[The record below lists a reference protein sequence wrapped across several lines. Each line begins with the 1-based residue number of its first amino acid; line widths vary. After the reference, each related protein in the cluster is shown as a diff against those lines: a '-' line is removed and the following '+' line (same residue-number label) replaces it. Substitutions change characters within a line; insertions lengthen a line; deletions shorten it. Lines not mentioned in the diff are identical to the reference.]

1 MATET
6 KEFWLSGPVDG
17 VPDALLPFAQALLQA
32 RQDLESLLANL
43 PRELLWVRP
52 GGAASVGFH
61 VLHLAGAL
69 DRLYTY
75 ARGETL
81 SAAQKEALTL
91 ERGDS
96 SLDGDLLMERVS
108 QAIGAALQQLR
119 RTDAAT
125 LMDDRRVGKAQLP
138 TTVLGLLYHGAEH
151 CTRHVGQIV
160 TTLKILRGT
169 PAHA

>member
-1 MATET
+1 MAPET
-6 KEFWLSGPVDG
+6 KEYWLSGPVDG

-32 RQDLESLLANL
+32 RHDLESLLANL
-43 PRELLWVRP
+43 PPELLWARP
-52 GGAASVGFH
+52 GGAAAVGFH

-69 DRLYTY
+69 DRLYSY

-81 SAAQKEALTL
+81 SAAQKEALAL
-91 ERGDS
+91 ERSAS
-96 SLDGDLLMERVS
+96 SLDGDVLMERVS
-108 QAIGAALQQLR
+108 QAIAAALQQLQ

-169 PAHA
+169 TEQA